1 MRAMQ
6 LRDWKGW
13 SQDPPIPRPHLRA
26 GAEGKSVLLKILAYW
41 RPSDD
46 KQLFFPFVSA
56 SVAAAFGLVL
66 ICCGRRLCHPAI
78 ISVLTVTL

>member
-1 MRAMQ
+1 MQ
-6 LRDWKGW
+6 LSDWKGW

-46 KQLFFPFVSA
+46 KQLFFPLFLHLWLLHLGLFSFA
-56 SVAAAFGLVL
+56 VAEDFA
-66 ICCGRRLCHPAI
+66 
-78 ISVLTVTL
+78 TLLLFLY